1 MNQLFDDQKNQFNEP
16 VNNQVSPQDY
26 LPSKKMM
33 STIIGIIIIIIII
46 IFRNSIIGL
55 FKKIGD
61 IQLRQPGGIPT
72 SVVTQGKTSVSFNI
86 NKDTDADGIL
96 DWQEALLGTDSEV
109 YTTLEEVPIEMRQIV
124 NDSMNILTT
133 SDQLAL
139 AIYERSRANPVGDSY
154 EQNLQ
159 AAAAKEILDLADS
172 IDQQLTTYILED
184 LNIILDG
191 TTDQDYAKYK
201 QDITTY
207 FKKINLPSLVA
218 TTYPNFLKGE
228 QTRSEQ
234 ITFGNLVNE
243 LIKIPVPFEYANN
256 HLELLNALAHTYD
269 VFVQSDRLSDDS
281 ETMRLTLL
289 FVLQKNINL
298 VDQKMSDF
306 SIMLNIPL

>member
-1 MNQLFDDQKNQFNEP
+1 MNQLFDEQRNQFNMEE
-16 VNNQVSPQDY
+16 NNALSTSNY

-33 STIIGIIIIIIII
+33 LIIIGIVIIVVLFLLRHTIIGIFQKI
-46 IFRNSIIGL
+46 SDLQIG
-55 FKKIGD
+55 
-61 IQLRQPGGIPT
+61 QPKGIPV
-72 SVVTQGKTSVSFNI
+72 SVVATNTGVSFDI
-86 NKDTDADGIL
+86 TKDTDGDGIP
-96 DWQEALLGTDSEV
+96 DWQEALLGTDSET
-109 YTTLEEVPIEMRQIV
+109 YTTLDEVPIEMREIV
-124 NDSMNILTT
+124 NQSMSVLTT

-139 AIYERSRANPVGDSY
+139 AIYERARTNPIGDSY

-159 AAAAKEILDLADS
+159 AAAAKEVLDLADS
-172 IDQQLTTYILED
+172 IDRQLTTYILED

-243 LIKIPVPFEYANN
+243 LIKISVPFEYANN
-256 HLELLNALAHTYD
+256 HLELLNALAHSYD